1 MGGPGIATE
10 HTAWD
15 NLMKGIKAPQ
25 SGNAAQNTQA
35 IGGQIFS
42 DCWGYISLG
51 NIQEASDLAAM
62 MSSVTHDMDGIEGGK
77 FVAAYAILVN
87 TDI

>member
-1 MGGPGIATE
+1 
-10 HTAWD
+10 
-15 NLMKGIKAPQ
+15 MKGIKAPQ
-25 SGNAAQNTQA
+25 SGSAAQNTQA
-35 IGGQIFS
+35 IAEQIGGQIFS
-42 DCWGYISLG
+42 GCWGYISLD